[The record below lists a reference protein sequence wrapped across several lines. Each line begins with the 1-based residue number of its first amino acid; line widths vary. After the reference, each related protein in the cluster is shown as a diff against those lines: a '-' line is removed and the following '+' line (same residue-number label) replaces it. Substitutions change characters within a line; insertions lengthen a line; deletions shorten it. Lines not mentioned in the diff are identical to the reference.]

1 MIPIRREAPAGETAM
16 ASQPIV
22 EFSVPS
28 QPGSEREAVRIA
40 EETLVLYALP
50 VQQMERIRTALS
62 EAVLNAMEHGNDNLA
77 HLPVHVLIEAG
88 DECITISVFD
98 HGMVR
103 TVPSS
108 PVEPDLNAKLA
119 GEQHPR
125 GWGLF
130 LIRNMVD
137 ELNLNSEP
145 ARHCVEMVFYR
156 GANV

>member
-1 MIPIRREAPAGETAM
+1 M
-16 ASQPIV
+16 ASRLIA
-22 EFSVPS
+22 EFGVPS
-28 QPGSEREAVRIA
+28 RQGGEREAVTLA
-40 EETLVLYALP
+40 EEALALFALP
-50 VQQMERIRTALS
+50 AQQMERIRTALS

-77 HLPVHVLIEAG
+77 HLPVHVQIEAG
-88 DECITISVFD
+88 EECITISVFD

-108 PVEPDLNAKLA
+108 PVEPDLYAKLA

-130 LIRNMVD
+130 LIRSMVD
-137 ELNLNSEP
+137 ELNVSSEP

-156 GANV
+156 GANA